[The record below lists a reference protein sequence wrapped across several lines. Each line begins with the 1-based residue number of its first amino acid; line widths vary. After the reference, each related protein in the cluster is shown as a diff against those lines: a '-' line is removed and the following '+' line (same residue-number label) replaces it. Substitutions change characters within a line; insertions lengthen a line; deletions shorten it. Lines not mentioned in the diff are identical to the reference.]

1 MSKAATTELP
11 VERLGPWL
19 ERAIADFRGLHT
31 ARKFAGGQS
40 NPTFLLEAD
49 SGRYVLRRKPPGAL
63 LASAHAVDREYRVL
77 RALERTDV
85 PVPRA
90 LALCDDD
97 AVIGSMF
104 YVMEYLDGRIL
115 WEPTL
120 PELDAERR
128 ARIYD
133 EMNRVLVAL
142 HRVDTAA
149 VGLADYGQPGNYYA
163 RQLNRWTK
171 QYRAAETG
179 RIAEMEAL
187 IAWLG
192 EHMVQ
197 DDGRVALV
205 HGDYRLDNLMF
216 HPAEDRII
224 AVLDWE
230 LSTLGHP
237 YADLAYQC
245 MQWRLPQGAAALR
258 GLGGVD
264 RMALGIPTEAG
275 VRRALLRSH
284 GHRRDTGLD
293 LLSRDQLLPPRRD
306 LPGRVQARH
315 RRQCLQPR
323 GHALRRGGA
332 DDRFGRRERNRPNE
346 FDHEGS
352 GCRSAFICRRVRG
365 HRPHFPSRPRS
376 GARTMTST
384 VAVPM
389 PADPLPGR
397 AEPMPV
403 PEQPLRQ
410 RRAHRAAVPARAGA
424 GRCSRSA
431 ASGAP
436 SAASGSRTGVYST
449 AVGYA
454 AGLTPN
460 PTYREVCSGRTGHT
474 EAVLVVFDP
483 AQISATPELLRVF
496 WESHDPT
503 QGMRQG
509 NDVGT
514 QYRSGIYAL
523 GDEQLRARAGLARC
537 LPAGAAARR
546 ASARSPPRSA
556 RRRRVLLRRGI
567 PPAVPGE
574 EPRRLLRPRRHRG
587 GVLWVRIHADEP
599 GVRMNPDPRGF
610 PQQGRFD
617 GSRPWFT
624 ARGAAR
630 IMPRLQ

>member
-120 PELDAERR
+120 PELDAGRR

-133 EMNRVLVAL
+133 EMNRVLVVL

-216 HPAEDRII
+216 HPHEDRII

-264 RMALGIPTEAG
+264 RTALGIPTEAEYVARYCAAMGIDQIPDWTFYLAISFFRLAAICQG
-275 VRRALLRSH
+275 VYK
-284 GHRRDTGLD
+284 
-293 LLSRDQLLPPRRD
+293 
-306 LPGRVQARH
+306 
-315 RRQCLQPR
+315 R
-323 GHALRRGGA
+323 GIDGNASSPEA
-332 DDRFGRRERNRPNE
+332 MRFGEAARMIASAGANVISPNE
-346 FDHEGS
+346 FG
-352 GCRSAFICRRVRG
+352 
-365 HRPHFPSRPRS
+365 
-376 GARTMTST
+376 
-384 VAVPM
+384 
-389 PADPLPGR
+389 
-397 AEPMPV
+397 
-403 PEQPLRQ
+403 
-410 RRAHRAAVPARAGA
+410 
-424 GRCSRSA
+424 
-431 ASGAP
+431 
-436 SAASGSRTGVYST
+436 
-449 AVGYA
+449 
-454 AGLTPN
+454 
-460 PTYREVCSGRTGHT
+460 PT
-474 EAVLVVFDP
+474 
-483 AQISATPELLRVF
+483 
-496 WESHDPT
+496 
-503 QGMRQG
+503 
-509 NDVGT
+509 
-514 QYRSGIYAL
+514 
-523 GDEQLRARAGLARC
+523 
-537 LPAGAAARR
+537 
-546 ASARSPPRSA
+546 
-556 RRRRVLLRRGI
+556 
-567 PPAVPGE
+567 
-574 EPRRLLRPRRHRG
+574 
-587 GVLWVRIHADEP
+587 
-599 GVRMNPDPRGF
+599 
-610 PQQGRFD
+610 
-617 GSRPWFT
+617 
-624 ARGAAR
+624 
-630 IMPRLQ
+630 